1 MQYHESLTIADL
13 IRHIGLEHER
23 TCILEDSSGKLY
35 GVVSQGDLLK
45 AIWNGHELITPID
58 KVLNPNPIFIS
69 SEISD
74 PEKEAIKLF
83 TKHGVLLIPIIDK
96 SRKIQKIISIRNIIS
111 EKYDS

>member
-1 MQYHESLTIADL
+1 MLYHESLTIADL
-13 IRHIGLEHER
+13 IRHIGIEHER

-58 KVLNPNPIFIS
+58 KVINPNPIFIS
-69 SEISD
+69 NEITD
-74 PEKEAIKLF
+74 LEKEALKIF
-83 TKHGVLLIPIIDK
+83 SKHGILLIPVIDK
-96 SRKIQKIISIRNIIS
+96 TRKIQKIISIRKIMS

>member
-1 MQYHESLTIADL
+1 MQYHDSLTIADL
-13 IRHIGLEHER
+13 IRYIGTEHER

-58 KVLNPNPIFIS
+58 KVINPNPIFIS
-69 SEISD
+69 TEISD
-74 PEKEAIKLF
+74 PEKEALKLF
-83 TKHGVLLIPIIDK
+83 TKHGILLIPVIDK
-96 SRKIQKIISIRNIIS
+96 TRKIQKIISIRKIMS